1 MFSFNVRNYFFQLV
15 MCSFQ
20 LFCEILSEK
29 MYKSACNNIIPKRF
43 YRKFSGHIS
52 LTSGNQ
58 GNLRK
63 GHCKNEA

>member
-1 MFSFNVRNYFFQLV
+1 MH
-15 MCSFQ
+15 
-20 LFCEILSEK
+20 
-29 MYKSACNNIIPKRF
+29 ATIPKRF

-63 GHCKNEA
+63 GHCKNEAYIRGLMISFHSLFVLINT